1 MWSRGPRGEARPPK
15 DPRNRWAVVRPS
27 LPALR
32 HGIDLDATVS
42 ASPRRTPARDDV
54 RFRGKIG
61 SHGQTV
67 KMTRMTR
74 SRHIGLSKAMAL
86 AHTGICQGHGGA
98 LLVSCFRRHY
108 SIIGSYFQSRLRSKL
123 YRLRRWVT
131 NPRILIAIVAANSYR
146 VRALESGQLSGHC
159 GLRIRLSGK

>member
-86 AHTGICQGHGGA
+86 AHTGICQRAWRSAFGFLFPPPLLDYWFLFPIATSFKA
-98 LLVSCFRRHY
+98 LSLASVGYQPTHPDRYC
-108 SIIGSYFQSRLRSKL
+108 
-123 YRLRRWVT
+123 
-131 NPRILIAIVAANSYR
+131 
-146 VRALESGQLSGHC
+146 C
-159 GLRIRLSGK
+159 